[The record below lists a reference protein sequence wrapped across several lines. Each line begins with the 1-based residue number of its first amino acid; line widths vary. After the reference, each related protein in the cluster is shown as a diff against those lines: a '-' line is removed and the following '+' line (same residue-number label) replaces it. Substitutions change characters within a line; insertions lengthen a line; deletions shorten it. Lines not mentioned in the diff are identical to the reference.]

1 MTWTAGRLPATP
13 DLQSVTR
20 DDNRSTSFGG
30 PILVVGPSRSGTS
43 MVRES
48 LNRHRLVWVVRETH
62 YFDDL
67 RPKLAHRGAAPLE
80 DGEREKVE
88 RYFLALG
95 HRAYG
100 AEADAS
106 QSSVSEIELRERAQ
120 ALGDGGDAYFEAFCR
135 IRGEQNGKVV
145 WGEKTPRHA
154 FRIAEM
160 LDAYPEAR
168 IVCLI
173 RDPRAVVASYRDWT
187 RRPALDPSQGGPW
200 AADRTRARRSYNIVV
215 ASLLAKAALRAAMRA
230 RSRFGADRVRLLVY
244 EDLVREPE
252 PSYAELMEWLGLPYD
267 PAMLD
272 VPLVQSSY
280 AQAGEAGIST
290 EPLERWRKKLS
301 PAEVRVIE
309 SCCGDVMQELGYALE
324 RPSCSPL
331 AVPLAWLSTIPAGL
345 RVAAVNRRRL
355 GRAGRYVGARL
366 RLGLSRAG

>member
-1 MTWTAGRLPATP
+1 MAT
-13 DLQSVTR
+13 
-20 DDNRSTSFGG
+20 DDNNTSSFGG

-67 RPKLAHRGAAPLE
+67 RPKLAQRGGPLE
-80 DGEREKVE
+80 ENERDRVE

-100 AEADAS
+100 AEADVTRSAVPRFQLHDRAS
-106 QSSVSEIELRERAQ
+106 R
-120 ALGDGGDAYFEAFCR
+120 LGGGGDAYFEAFCR
-135 IRGEQNGKVV
+135 VRAEQNGKVV

-160 LDAYPEAR
+160 LAAFPSAR

-187 RRPALDPSQGGPW
+187 RRPALDPTTGGPF
-200 AADRTRARRSYNIVV
+200 AADRTRARRSYNIVL
-215 ASLLAKAALRAAMRA
+215 ASLLCKAALRAAMRA
-230 RSRFGADRVRLLVY
+230 RDRFGDDRVRLLVY
-244 EDLVREPE
+244 EDLVRAPDRA
-252 PSYAELMEWLGLPYD
+252 YAELMAWLGLPYD
-267 PAMLD
+267 PAMLE

-280 AQAGEAGIST
+280 AEAGAAGIST
-290 EPLERWRKKLS
+290 EPLERWRSKLS

-309 SCCGDVMQELGYALE
+309 SCCADVMRELGYALE
-324 RPSCSPL
+324 RPRCSPL
-331 AVPLAWLSTIPAGL
+331 AVPAAWLSTVPGVV
-345 RVAAVNRRRL
+345 RAALVNRRRL

>member
-1 MTWTAGRLPATP
+1 VTTDETSSAT
-13 DLQSVTR
+13 
-20 DDNRSTSFGG
+20 FGG

-67 RPKLAHRGAAPLE
+67 RTKLAHHGAPPLE
-80 DGEREKVE
+80 PGERERVE

-100 AEADAS
+100 ADADTTQSTVS
-106 QSSVSEIELRERAQ
+106 QAELRERARE
-120 ALGDGGDAYFEAFCR
+120 LGDGGDAYFEAFCR
-135 IRGEQNGKVV
+135 LRGEQNGKVV

-160 LDAYPEAR
+160 LEAYPTAR

-187 RRPALDPSQGGPW
+187 RRPALDPSQGGPF

-215 ASLLAKAALRAAMRA
+215 ASLLAKAALRAAVRA
-230 RSRFGADRVRLLVY
+230 QARFGADRVRLLVY
-244 EDLVREPE
+244 EDLVRDPAGGY
-252 PSYAELMEWLGLPYD
+252 SELAEWLGLPYD
-267 PAMLD
+267 PAMLE

-280 AQAGEAGIST
+280 AEAGAAGIST
-290 EPLERWRKKLS
+290 EPLDRWRKKLS
-301 PAEVRVIE
+301 PAEIRVIE
-309 SCCGDVMQELGYALE
+309 SCCGDVMRELGYSLD
-324 RPSCSPL
+324 RPRCSPL
-331 AVPLAWLSTIPAGL
+331 AVPAAWLSTVPAGL
-345 RVAAVNRRRL
+345 RIATANRRRL